1 MSRISNRFAELGQR
15 GEKALIAYITAG
27 DPDLATTEA
36 LVYELEAAGA
46 DIVELGIPFSDPLV
60 DGVEIQRASERGL
73 QSGTNLDGIFATVR
87 SIRRRSQVPLLLMTS
102 YNPVF
107 RYGDERAATGAREA
121 GVDAFLI
128 TDLPPEEA
136 AGWKQVSAS
145 NELDTIFL
153 LAPTSTSERI
163 ECAASMGTGFI
174 YCVSRTGVT
183 GARAELPPGLK
194 ELIERIRAGTDQP
207 IAVGFGISNAEQAR
221 QVTQWADGVAVGS
234 AIVAIVGRRGR
245 AAVPVVGQFVR
256 ELKAGCRA
264 ATGSSGPVSASAP
277 AT

>member
-1 MSRISNRFAELGQR
+1 MSRISERFAELRRR

-27 DPDLATTEA
+27 DPDLETTEA

-46 DIVELGIPFSDPLV
+46 DIVELGVPFSDPLV

-73 QSGTNLDGIFATVR
+73 ASGTNLDRIFATVR
-87 SIRRRSQVPLLLMTS
+87 SIRRRSQVPLLFMTS

-107 RYGDERAATGAREA
+107 RYGDERAAAGAREA
-121 GVDAFLI
+121 GADAFLI

-136 AGWKQVSAS
+136 VGWKQVAAS
-145 NELDTIFL
+145 HDLDTIFL
-153 LAPTSTSERI
+153 LAPTSTPERI
-163 ECAASMGTGFI
+163 ECAARMGTGFI

-183 GARAELPPGLK
+183 GARAELPPGLS

-207 IAVGFGISNAEQAR
+207 IAVGFGISNQDQVR
-221 QVTQWADGVAVGS
+221 QVTQWADGVVVGS
-234 AIVAIVGRRGR
+234 AIVAIVGRQGK
-245 AAVPVVGQFVR
+245 AAVPAVGQFVR

-264 ATGSSGPVSASAP
+264 ALGGDDGVSAPPSRK
-277 AT
+277 